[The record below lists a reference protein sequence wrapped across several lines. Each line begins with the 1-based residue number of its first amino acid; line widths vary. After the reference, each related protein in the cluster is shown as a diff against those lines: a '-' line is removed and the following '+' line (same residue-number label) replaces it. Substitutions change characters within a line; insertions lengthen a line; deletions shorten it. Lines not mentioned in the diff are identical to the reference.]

1 MLAVI
6 HARRIS
12 HQHPERMVHKAMFR
26 QYVAAVTGSISIMMN
41 GTTLGWITPLLV
53 HLLSRN
59 SEVPMTRAQSSW
71 VVSLISIGE
80 LFTPIPAGILVD
92 IWGRK
97 PCLIITAPMYII
109 SWILVLATRS
119 VPVLYAVRIIQGLGM
134 GIIFTVL
141 PMYIAEIAG
150 PTIRGSLTTL
160 FQGMWYFGILFEYS
174 IGPYV
179 TYDHY
184 AYISAT
190 IPVIFLLTFSWMPES
205 PYFLLMR
212 NREEDALEALTWLR
226 AEDNF
231 TIQQELLVM
240 KQSVR
245 EEMLNKV
252 SWKDLWATPADRRA
266 LLIIQVL
273 AVSKFLSGAEAI
285 LSYVSQTFSAT
296 RGSCLTADN
305 YTIIIGV
312 LIILTTFLTS
322 GLADTMGRRPLL
334 LLSCIGSGISEFL
347 AGLYYYLD
355 AETTIGIS
363 SYSWLS
369 FVSIASYC
377 VFLSIGIGPLCS
389 TIQAELFPSNTRG
402 LASGL
407 TNITIT
413 ATSFIS
419 MKMYQVISDSVGIY
433 LNYWIFSAFCALG
446 AVVILLFMPE
456 TKGKTFAEIQKEFRE
471 INNKDEHNFVI
482 PKINIIG
489 PDSIKVT

>member
-1 MLAVI
+1 MIGCV
-6 HARRIS
+6 RS
-12 HQHPERMVHKAMFR
+12 VHNLFIVKNPLSVECFI
-26 QYVAAVTGSISIMMN
+26 VPGSLSLMMN

-53 HLLSRN
+53 HLVSKN
-59 SEVPMTRAQSSW
+59 SEVPMTRSQSSW
-71 VVSLISIGE
+71 VVSLIGIGE

-97 PCLIITAPMYII
+97 PCLIATAPMYIV
-109 SWILVLATRS
+109 SWILVLMTRS
-119 VPVLYAVRIIQGLGM
+119 VPVLYAVRVTQGLGM

-141 PMYIAEIAG
+141 PMYIAEISG
-150 PTIRGSLTTL
+150 PSIRGSLSTL

-184 AYISAT
+184 AYISAS
-190 IPVIFLLTFSWMPES
+190 IPVIFLCTFIWMPES
-205 PYFLLMR
+205 PYFLLMQ
-212 NREEDALEALTWLR
+212 NREEEALKSLAWLR
-226 AEDNF
+226 AENKI
-231 TIQQELLVM
+231 TARRELLIM
-240 KQSVR
+240 KKSIHQ
-245 EEMLNKV
+245 EMKNKV
-252 SWKDLWATPADRRA
+252 SWRDLWATPADRRA
-266 LLIIQVL
+266 LLIIQVI

-285 LSYVSQTFSAT
+285 LSYASQTFSAT

-305 YTIIIGV
+305 YTIIIGI
-312 LIILTTFLTS
+312 LILLTTFFTS
-322 GLADTMGRRPLL
+322 GLADTLGRRPLL
-334 LLSCIGSGISEFL
+334 LISCVGCGISEFL

-355 AETTIGIS
+355 RQTPIYY

-377 VFLSIGIGPLCS
+377 VFLSIGVGPLCS

-413 ATSFIS
+413 ATTFIS
-419 MKMYQVISDSVGIY
+419 MKMYQVIGDSIGVY
-433 LNYWIFSAFCALG
+433 LNYWIFSAFCAFG

-456 TKGKTFAEIQKEFRE
+456 TKGKTFAEIQKELRE
-471 INNKDEHNFVI
+471 NTREEMII
-482 PKINIIG
+482 PRINIIE
-489 PDSIKVT
+489 PDGISIK